1 MWCWNDSVLTANRH
15 HDSLQMSHTCSIHC
29 TLLKCGTD
37 DNHHCFGRRHL
48 INAGKVLHS
57 HDSLNIPTK
66 IHSYLFPISHFSFQ
80 STVYR
85 FQDFSF
91 VMHAFLRCQDYKLL
105 YQSIL
110 EAEISIGLSKWCFLE
125 WERQFELKRLLW
137 KLALAFEH
145 SLNCNR
151 NWDRKY
157 RRKCWMPLIKRLQIS
172 DDLDICSHYA
182 GKAELL
188 EVLVSLMVLTVPLLP
203 TRWSYRWFE
212 PFHEAFIFSQNTL
225 KK

>member
-1 MWCWNDSVLTANRH
+1 MLENVY
-15 HDSLQMSHTCSIHC
+15 
-29 TLLKCGTD
+29 
-37 DNHHCFGRRHL
+37 
-48 INAGKVLHS
+48 S

-66 IHSYLFPISHFSFQ
+66 IHSYLFQISHFSFQ
-80 STVYR
+80 EYR

-91 VMHAFLRCQDYKLL
+91 GMHVFLRCQDYKLL

-110 EAEISIGLSKWCFLE
+110 EAEILIRLSKWCFLE

-151 NWDRKY
+151 NWDQKY
-157 RRKCWMPLIKRLQIS
+157 RRKCSMHLIKRLQIS
-172 DDLDICSHYA
+172 DDSDIYSHYA
-182 GKAELL
+182 AKAVPL
-188 EVLVSLMVLTVPLLP
+188 EVLVSLVVLTVPLLP
-203 TRWSYRWFE
+203 TRWSYRWFK

>member
-1 MWCWNDSVLTANRH
+1 MIHYKWVTLAVYIVLCSSVELMIIIIVLAA
-15 HDSLQMSHTCSIHC
+15 
-29 TLLKCGTD
+29 
-37 DNHHCFGRRHL
+37 RHL

-66 IHSYLFPISHFSFQ
+66 IHSYLFQISHFSFQ
-80 STVYR
+80 EYR

-91 VMHAFLRCQDYKLL
+91 GMHVFLRCQDYKLL

-110 EAEISIGLSKWCFLE
+110 EAEILIRLSKWCFLE

-157 RRKCWMPLIKRLQIS
+157 RRKCSMHLIKRLQIS
-172 DDLDICSHYA
+172 DDSDIYSHYA
-182 GKAELL
+182 AKA
-188 EVLVSLMVLTVPLLP
+188 VPL
-203 TRWSYRWFE
+203 
-212 PFHEAFIFSQNTL
+212 
-225 KK
+225 